1 MAYVT
6 LYRYLFIFKRLI
18 FESRV
23 RAGRPSLAAAP
34 FGPEIWPWLKASAA
48 SIICFSWV
56 TKALLSVRVRLSVGG
71 GSRLSQISSTEN
83 VSPSARMTARSI
95 TFWSSRTFP
104 GQPYA

>member
-34 FGPEIWPWLKASAA
+34 FGPEIWPWLKLVRLQSFASLA
-48 SIICFSWV
+48 V

-71 GSRLSQISSTEN
+71 GSRFSQISSTEN